1 MSTSGVWDECG
12 GLPAFPPIDHARGAL
27 SCLPCAGGILLS
39 LAHARGTWPPVA
51 RTRCPIAHSPFKKQ
65 LASCSLC
72 QSPCVHIERYSYG
85 VLPLLL
91 SPSPTMVPR
100 FTSGNRPLPGF
111 PCLLCS
117 APQPMVYYA
126 LATQPV
132 SKQPTLVYSLEL
144 TSGSSVSVHKDCI
157 CKTKITDVSKS

>member
-1 MSTSGVWDECG
+1 MNVVVC
-12 GLPAFPPIDHARGAL
+12 PPSHLQTMQEVLCHAYSVQEA
-27 SCLPCAGGILLS
+27 SCYPQP
-39 LAHARGTWPPVA
+39 ARGTWPPVA
-51 RTRCPIAHSPFKKQ
+51 STRCPIAHSPFKKQ

-157 CKTKITDVSKS
+157 CKTKITCVSKSQNAVNE